1 MTKRTHIV
9 TLGAGICVLVLSM
22 LQAGCGIIDVEPGSE
37 GLLKGALTGR
47 RGPRPLEA
55 AEMAI
60 DPYNA
65 NNRYLGTLALANAYF
80 AGQEPY
86 VALFV
91 DNIDDPESSV
101 RAAAARGLA
110 NHGEASHAP
119 LLLGLLSDEDP
130 RTRQEATRGLQRLHN
145 PQAVPALLGLVDSS
159 KESDSAVRAE
169 AAIALGQYRENRVV
183 RGLIA
188 AIDDPQ
194 LAVVRGA
201 QGSLTTLTGQNF
213 GDDRAAWA
221 DWLEAN
227 SERTFAAARDYEYP
241 VFNRDKRL
249 YEYLPLVPPPP
260 NETASVPAGWPR

>member
-145 PQAVPALLGLVDSS
+145 PQADVLGGQAAHLEHLVG
-159 KESDSAVRAE
+159 RLG
-169 AAIALGQYRENRVV
+169 ALGDAADVHLLERE
-183 RGLIA
+183 
-188 AIDDPQ
+188 
-194 LAVVRGA
+194 AVARLG
-201 QGSLTTLTGQNF
+201 
-213 GDDRAAWA
+213 
-221 DWLEAN
+221 EA
-227 SERTFAAARDYEYP
+227 SAMAEP
-241 VFNRDKRL
+241 M
-249 YEYLPLVPPPP
+249 PPP
-260 NETASVPAGWPR
+260 